1 MKRKTNEQKMRQLLK
16 ECDTVEVALISSML
30 VSYSQEIINDE
41 EGTRKLYENHFISPE
56 LIINTAKKIKNI
68 LLF

>member
-56 LIINTAKKIKNI
+56 LIINIAKKIKNI
-68 LLF
+68 L

>member
-30 VSYSQEIINDE
+30 MSYSQEIINDE

-68 LLF
+68 L

>member
-1 MKRKTNEQKMRQLLK
+1 MRQLLK

-68 LLF
+68 L

>member
-16 ECDTVEVALISSML
+16 ECD
-30 VSYSQEIINDE
+30 
-41 EGTRKLYENHFISPE
+41 TRKLYENHFISPE

-68 LLF
+68 L

>member
-1 MKRKTNEQKMRQLLK
+1 MKR
-16 ECDTVEVALISSML
+16 IML

-68 LLF
+68 L

>member
-1 MKRKTNEQKMRQLLK
+1 MKRKTNVQKMRQLLK

-68 LLF
+68 I